1 VRNLIARSV
10 ASLGTIA
17 VLFAGPSP
25 AQAQWHGYGPG
36 HSHFVFSVGVG
47 FGFGWYPFYS
57 PWYPW
62 YPYRSYGWY
71 PPYPG
76 PYGYPY
82 YPYYPYGYTM
92 DTLTASLRLEVKP
105 SDADVYVD
113 GYMAGKVDNFDGMFQ
128 RLHVR
133 PGDHDLTL
141 FKDGYHEVQQHLYL
155 APNSDQKVQFV
166 MQPLASGEAN
176 DSRPA
181 PNTNESNP
189 TTNEPDPNQQGQP
202 PPGYGGRGAPPP
214 YQPGSG
220 QPGQQ
225 MPPGY
230 GRGEPPPQPQPQPQ
244 EPRPEPQVQ
253 VDPRSFG
260 TLSLLVQPADAEILL
275 DGAKWPA
282 ASSGESRIVIQMP
295 EGRHHIEISKDGF
308 ARYVEDVGI
317 QRGRTLSLNVSLIHR
332 PGGGE

>member
-1 VRNLIARSV
+1 MRNFSRFV
-10 ASLGTIA
+10 ASVGTVA
-17 VLFAGPSP
+17 VLLVGPSP

-36 HSHFVFSVGVG
+36 HGHVTIGIGVG

-62 YPYRSYGWY
+62 YPYSGWYGYGWGY
-71 PPYPG
+71 PPYPY
-76 PYGYPY
+76 PYPY
-82 YPYYPYGYTM
+82 YPYYPYGYSI

-133 PGDHDLTL
+133 PGEHDLTL
-141 FKDGYHEVQQHLYL
+141 FKDGYHAVQQHLYL
-155 APNSDQKVQFV
+155 APNSDQKIQYV
-166 MQPLASGEAN
+166 MQPLSAGEPN
-176 DSRPA
+176 DTRPTPA
-181 PNTNESNP
+181 ANESDP
-189 TTNEPDPNQQGQP
+189 TKNEPPQNEGQP

-214 YQPGSG
+214 YQPGQG

-225 MPPGY
+225 MPPPGGGY
-230 GRGEPPPQPQPQPQ
+230 GRGEPPPQKQPPPQQP
-244 EPRPEPQVQ
+244 PEVQ
-253 VDPRSFG
+253 VDPRTFG
-260 TLSLLVQPADAEILL
+260 ALSLLVQPSDADLL
-275 DGAKWPA
+275 IDGAKWPGA
-282 ASSGESRIVIQMP
+282 LAGESRVIIQLP

-317 QRGRTLSLNVSLIHR
+317 QRGRTLSLNVSLIRR
-332 PGGGE
+332 PGGGQ